1 MTSKNDITGDDIKSK
16 TNSEKYRDGWN
27 RIFGNKPNRKIETP
41 DDCIKGVIESED
53 QTTKPD
59 NAPLR

>member
-16 TNSEKYRDGWN
+16 TNSEKYRDGWS
-27 RIFGNKPNRKIETP
+27 RIFGNKPNKTVETL
-41 DDCIKGVIESED
+41 DDYIKEVIESED
-53 QTTKPD
+53 QTTKPN